1 MAIKGLSK
9 PIVGK
14 YANSNGTV
22 TYSEPTVASK
32 AVEYSIAWTVGDN
45 NPLYADNN
53 IAENDKGT
61 FQSGELTLQTADL
74 PQELSLL
81 ILGTKQITDRVGTG
95 GDSSVTVQVWDDSQS
110 APYLGFGIIE
120 LHQEDDVDS
129 YRAVFLNKI
138 FFNIPEN
145 AATTRGKTI
154 EWQTPSI
161 TATIQRS
168 DEVSSNKSHP
178 WMEDAWFE
186 TESAAIEWLEF
197 KCGKE
202 QA

>member
-1 MAIKGLSK
+1 MAIKGLSR
-9 PIVGK
+9 PVVGK
-14 YANSNGTV
+14 YSNTGNTV
-22 TYSEPTVASK
+22 TYSDPTVANK
-32 AVEYSIAWTVGDN
+32 AVSYQIAWTVGDN

-61 FQSGELTLQTADL
+61 FQSGELTLSTADI
-74 PQELSLL
+74 PQEMSLL
-81 ILGTKQITDRVGTG
+81 ILGTK
-95 GDSSVTVQVWDDSQS
+95 SVTDQVGEESVTTQVFDDSQS

-120 LHQEDDVDS
+120 LHQENDVDE
-129 YRAVFLNKI
+129 YRAVFLHKV

-145 AATTRGKTI
+145 AADTRGETI

-168 DEVSSNKSHP
+168 DQVDSNVSHP
-178 WMEDAWFE
+178 WMTDAWFE
-186 TESAAIEWLEF
+186 DEASAIAWLEF

>member
-14 YANSNGTV
+14 YANADGTV
-22 TYSEPTVASK
+22 TYSDPTTASK

-61 FQSGELTLQTADL
+61 FQSGELTLKTADL

-81 ILGTKQITDRVGTG
+81 ILGTKQVTDQVG
-95 GDSSVTVQVWDDSQS
+95 SEESVTVQVWDDSQS

-120 LHQEDDVDS
+120 LHQEEDVNT
-129 YRAVFLNKI
+129 YRAVFLNKV

-145 AATTRGKTI
+145 AATTKGETI

-168 DEVSSNKSHP
+168 DAVDSNRSHP

-186 TESAAIEWLEF
+186 TESAAIAWLQF
-197 KCGKE
+197 KCGKVE
-202 QA
+202 A

>member
-1 MAIKGLSK
+1 M
-9 PIVGK
+9 
-14 YANSNGTV
+14 
-22 TYSEPTVASK
+22 
-32 AVEYSIAWTVGDN
+32 
-45 NPLYADNN
+45 
-53 IAENDKGT
+53 
-61 FQSGELTLQTADL
+61 TA
-74 PQELSLL
+74 
-81 ILGTKQITDRVGTG
+81 
-95 GDSSVTVQVWDDSQS
+95 
-110 APYLGFGIIE
+110 IE

-129 YRAVFLNKI
+129 YRAVFLNKV

-145 AATTRGKTI
+145 AATTRGETI

-161 TATIQRS
+161 IATIQRS